1 MAEKK
6 THQCGEECWQQFPLF
21 KMIEDNAMANRA
33 VFLDRDNTLI
43 EDPGYIADPSLV
55 KLLPGVEVALKNLAA
70 AGYKLVVVTNQSGIA
85 RGMLT
90 EAGLEKVHGE
100 LRRQLAEKGAS
111 VDAIYYCPF
120 HPEGTVEK
128 YAMESDMRKPQ
139 PGMLLQAAGEMDLDL
154 SQSWTIGDSPRDIE
168 AGQRAGTRTIRIKAG
183 HAGMEEAQQDD
194 DVRADFVVRNL
205 VNAARIVLQ
214 NTQNTAPRVD
224 APLPGLAAMWEE
236 LDQEVATVEEPK
248 DPSATQ
254 SDASQFAAYES
265 AAAQD
270 AASPASAESIIEA
283 SQSATSQNADPQS
296 PGTAVPGSSAPDV
309 SHASDASATAANTAA
324 VPPVA
329 AAHADHIMV
338 TPPKKAHADRWG
350 AKDEVDLMTDE
361 QIRRETVRLLR
372 HMTGQ
377 GPQHPAFSPA
387 KLVAGVCLAMAMILL
402 PTGLILGHFQ
412 DPMRGLYV
420 LVTSIALGTL
430 STALYVMNK
439 E

>member
-6 THQCGEECWQQFPLF
+6 THQCGDDCWQQFPLF

-55 KLLPGVEVALKNLAA
+55 KLLPGVEVALKSLAA

-90 EAGLEKVHGE
+90 EEGLEKVHDE

-111 VDAIYYCPF
+111 VDAIYFCPF
-120 HPEGTVEK
+120 HPDGTVEK
-128 YAMESDMRKPQ
+128 YAMESPLRKPQ
-139 PGMLLQAAGEMDLDL
+139 PGMLLQAAHEMDLDL
-154 SQSWTIGDSPRDIE
+154 SQSWTIGDSPRDVE
-168 AGQRAGTRTIRIKAG
+168 SGQRAGTRTIRIKG
-183 HAGMEEAQQDD
+183 SHAGLEDAQQDD

-205 VNAARIVLQ
+205 VNAAHIVLQ
-214 NTQNTAPRVD
+214 NTQDTAPRGN
-224 APLPGLAAMWEE
+224 APLPGLAAMWEK
-236 LDQEVATVEEPK
+236 LDQSITAEP
-248 DPSATQ
+248 Q
-254 SDASQFAAYES
+254 SVASQIAAYES
-265 AAAQD
+265 AASPAVAAQVV
-270 AASPASAESIIEA
+270 AASPASAG
-283 SQSATSQNADPQS
+283 PQS
-296 PGTAVPGSSAPDV
+296 PGTAVPGLSAPDSSKV
-309 SHASDASATAANTAA
+309 SGMSATASPA
-324 VPPVA
+324 P
-329 AAHADHIMV
+329 HADHIMV

-377 GPQHPAFSPA
+377 DSQHPAFSPA